1 MLDFDI
7 HSGIGI
13 VNAIEVLQAFPE
25 EDGLQKFREWLE
37 SPDPSILGQFGSYTG
52 SKSMKRSSK
61 TSNSNVDELTDN
73 SEESACEESGLRN
86 HGQVAD
92 NGIPDVKNIF
102 MNKHVSPYFPS
113 LFLKIF
119 LNLFWFFFYSCKD
132 AAHGL

>member
-37 SPDPSILGQFGSYTG
+37 SPDLSILGQFGSYTG
-52 SKSMKRSSK
+52 SKSKRRSSK
-61 TSNSNVDELTDN
+61 TSNVDESTDH

-86 HGQVAD
+86 HDQVAG
-92 NGIPDVKNIF
+92 NGVPDVKNIF
-102 MNKHVSPYFPS
+102 MNKHVSLIFPC
-113 LFLKIF
+113 FL
-119 LNLFWFFFYSCKD
+119 SV
-132 AAHGL
+132 